1 MKIGI
6 IGGGQL
12 AQMMALAG
20 HPLGLKTICLES
32 TEDCP
37 AGLVTDVMVG
47 AYDDL
52 EKLQAL
58 ANAVD
63 VITYEFENISTAAL
77 NHLKTFT
84 IYPPIPA
91 LAISQDR
98 LQEKNFFDRLQIP
111 TTHYIAVDSLDDL
124 KNGIQ
129 KIGLPA
135 VLKTRRLGYDGKGQQ
150 VLKTEAD
157 IIPAWENLKNQPL
170 LLENK
175 ITFDREISC
184 IAVRD
189 KIGNIVFYDL
199 VENQHKNGILHLS
212 QVTRGN
218 NSAIQKSAQPYVS
231 HIMTALNYV
240 GVLTVEF
247 FEKDGQLIANEIA
260 PRVHNSGHWTIEG
273 ADTSQFEN
281 HLRAVCGLPLGSTA
295 TRGHVA
301 MLNLVS
307 ELPSLTSLLKIPHA
321 HVHFYG
327 KTPRQGRKLGH
338 VTLCADDKNLFD
350 VELKTL
356 LKNAYG
362 LDPVVKSSMG

>member
-20 HPLGLKTICLES
+20 YPLGLKTICLEP
-32 TEDCP
+32 TKDCP
-37 AGLVTDVMVG
+37 AGLVTHVMVG

-52 EKLQAL
+52 EKLEAL

-63 VITYEFENISTAAL
+63 VITYEFENISASAL
-77 NHLKTFT
+77 AHLQRFS
-84 IYPPIPA
+84 IYPPPQA

-98 LQEKNFFDRLQIP
+98 LQEKNFFSRLQIP
-111 TTHYIAVDSLDDL
+111 TTHYMAVDSLESL
-124 KNGIQ
+124 ENAIQ
-129 KIGLPA
+129 TIGLPA
-135 VLKTRRLGYDGKGQQ
+135 VLKTRRLGYDGKGQY
-150 VLKTEAD
+150 VLKTTAD
-157 IIPAWENLKNQPL
+157 VTLAWENLKNQSL

-175 ITFDREISC
+175 IAFDREVSC

-189 KIGNIVFYDL
+189 KTGNIVFYDL
-199 VENQHKNGILHLS
+199 VENQHKKSILHLS
-212 QVTRGN
+212 EVRRDNHST
-218 NSAIQKSAQPYVS
+218 ITKSAQNYVS
-231 HIMTALNYV
+231 QIMTALNYV

-281 HLRAVCGLPLGSTA
+281 HLRAICGLPLGATT
-295 TRGHVA
+295 TRGYVA

-307 ELPSLTSLLKIPHA
+307 ELPSLASLLNISHA
-321 HVHFYG
+321 HAHLYG

-338 VTLCADDKNLFD
+338 VTLCAEDKNLFD
-350 VELKTL
+350 TSLKAVMEL
-356 LKNAYG
+356 
-362 LDPVVKSSMG
+362 V